1 MEKELTQLYLE
12 DKVSESSIKSYLI
25 ALRKIARVK
34 KITSLDFLYDVE
46 TVMENITKNKNKPA
60 SDNTIKGRLTAILT
74 TCRVLNTD
82 KELINTYR
90 KHHDEMKKK
99 LQIIEESG
107 EKNDKQI
114 AYYMTNDELN
124 TVSERLKAKAEGTK
138 STFTARQNYLLWSLY
153 TKMTPRRNLDYWLM
167 DIVPDEVDW
176 RTLPLERNYYMVKEN
191 KMIYNQHKKTRYCLE
206 NGIVEQ
212 IDLSQNTEMTLIL
225 TNYINSLPHIK
236 LHHTKYIPLLSFRNG
251 IRWER
256 PDYIYEQLTLIAG
269 KKMGSNALRHI
280 MAENTAPPR
289 DELTAVA
296 KQAKE
301 MGHSIKEHITTY
313 IKKTTL

>member
-1 MEKELTQLYLE
+1 MEKELIQLYLE

-99 LQIIEESG
+99 LQVIEESG

-124 TVSERLKAKAEGTK
+124 TVSERLKAKAEGAK
-138 STFTARQNYLLWSLY
+138 STFA
-153 TKMTPRRNLDYWLM
+153 
-167 DIVPDEVDW
+167 
-176 RTLPLERNYYMVKEN
+176 MVLKFG
-191 KMIYNQHKKTRYCLE
+191 YR
-206 NGIVEQ
+206 
-212 IDLSQNTEMTLIL
+212 
-225 TNYINSLPHIK
+225 
-236 LHHTKYIPLLSFRNG
+236 
-251 IRWER
+251 
-256 PDYIYEQLTLIAG
+256 
-269 KKMGSNALRHI
+269 
-280 MAENTAPPR
+280 
-289 DELTAVA
+289 
-296 KQAKE
+296 
-301 MGHSIKEHITTY
+301 
-313 IKKTTL
+313 

>member
-1 MEKELTQLYLE
+1 MEKELIQLYLD
-12 DKVSESSIKSYLI
+12 DKVSESSIKSYLT

-46 TVMENITKNKNKPA
+46 TVMENVTKNKNKPA

-74 TCRVLNTD
+74 TCRVLHIDT
-82 KELINTYR
+82 ELINTYR
-90 KHHDEMKKK
+90 KHHEEMKKK
-99 LQIIEESG
+99 LQAVEESG
-107 EKNDKQI
+107 DKNEKQK
-114 AYYMTNDELN
+114 AYYMDNDELN
-124 TVSERLKAKAEGTK
+124 TISERLKEKADGSK
-138 STFTARQNYLLWSLY
+138 SSFTARQNYLLWSLY

-167 DIVPDEVDW
+167 DIVPEEVDW
-176 RTLPLERNYYMVKEN
+176 RTLPLDRNYYMVKEN
-191 KMIYNQHKKTRYCLE
+191 KMIYNQHKNTRYCLE

-212 IDLSQNTEMTLIL
+212 IDLSQNTEMTAIL
-225 TNYINSLPHIK
+225 KNYINSLPYMK
-236 LHHTKYIPLLSFRNG
+236 LRHTKYTPLLSYRNG

-256 PDYIYEQLTLIAG
+256 AVFIYERLTLIAG
-269 KKMGSNALRHI
+269 KKMGSSALRHI

-301 MGHSIKEHITTY
+301 MGHSIREHITTY